1 MCQHIP
7 ERNHWSGHS
16 RWLTGLLLW
25 SSSHIQEN
33 DENKLC
39 VLDLLTP
46 DTRWIWEPYKYWYPE
61 KDFYVI
67 SSSEHPPTA
76 HCWSNIV
83 VSHPS
88 FNSAR
93 VWTKCQTLN
102 SASTWYYTCSVAT
115 CLLLLLSCELYLIQ
129 SPIRHLPH
137 SWLRRVC
144 LRVGPGMCGALPL
157 RLKAQSSPRRC
168 ARTRAGCFYS
178 AHSLRTNQW
187 AQALRASSS
196 ARNTSLLCP
205 LSCLVFGLQPL
216 SAQREIERDD
226 KDVSEIIKYCWINS
240 SDKNVN
246 YTVSSLHI
254 GYWSITKAFGFIVW
268 REILV
273 WLMCTFNFHLL

>member
-1 MCQHIP
+1 MKWSLMDSLTSSLSFAIGSLGDLSAYGPVTPSLRNTTVLNVSAHP
-7 ERNHWSGHS
+7 RRNHWSGHS
-16 RWLTGLLLW
+16 RWLDRFAGYG

-76 HCWSNIV
+76 HCCSNIV
-83 VSHPS
+83 AFHTRALILRA
-88 FNSAR
+88 FGQ
-93 VWTKCQTLN
+93 KCQTLN
-102 SASTWYYTCSVAT
+102 TASTWYYTCSLAT

-129 SPIRHLPH
+129 SAIRHLPH

-196 ARNTSLLCP
+196 ARKHQPP
-205 LSCLVFGLQPL
+205 LSTQLPRVWFAATFC
-216 SAQREIERDD
+216 SAWDRTG
-226 KDVSEIIKYCWINS
+226 W
-240 SDKNVN
+240 
-246 YTVSSLHI
+246 
-254 GYWSITKAFGFIVW
+254 
-268 REILV
+268 
-273 WLMCTFNFHLL
+273 